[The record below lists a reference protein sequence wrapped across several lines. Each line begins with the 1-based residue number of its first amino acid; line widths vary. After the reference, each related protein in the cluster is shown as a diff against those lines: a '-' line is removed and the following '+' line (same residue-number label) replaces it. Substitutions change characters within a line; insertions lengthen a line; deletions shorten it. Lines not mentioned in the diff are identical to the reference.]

1 MDITKLTAVVS
12 ILITLSVASE
22 RLVEIIKGFFPALNA
37 ENLEAPAE
45 AWRKARISIIAIVSG
60 IFTAWLSSPILKG
73 LLKDLSE
80 LDTSNTGSYVFA
92 ILALG
97 LLASG
102 GSAFWNSILEYLLK
116 IKDLKETKVK
126 KENVAVDKARAMK
139 ELDVKKMEILN
150 GMEIDKAYELK
161 TLELGKAKEMLN
173 LQPSPK
179 IDKSETK

>member
-22 RLVEIIKGFFPALNA
+22 RLVEIIKGFFPSLNV
-37 ENLEAPAE
+37 ENLDPPAE
-45 AWRKARISIIAIVSG
+45 AWRKAIISIIAVVSG

-73 LLKDLSE
+73 LLKDLLE
-80 LDTSNTGSYVFA
+80 LNTSKTEDYIFA

-126 KENVAVDKARAMK
+126 KENVAVEKAKAMK
-139 ELDVKKMEILN
+139 ELDVKKMEALN
-150 GMEIDKAYELK
+150 GIEVDKAYELK
-161 TLELGKAKEMLN
+161 NLELVKAKEMLN
-173 LQPSPK
+173 LPPPPK
-179 IDKSETK
+179 INNSGTK